1 LQALPV
7 QGYNPFMPT
16 ALNYHIRPASQEDEK
31 RIKDLIQRVQI
42 NPMGIHWERFVV
54 AETTDNMFIGCG
66 QIKQHFDGSQE
77 LASIAVEEEYRGH
90 GIAAAIINRLLEN
103 PERPLY
109 LMCRPRLGTFYEK
122 FGFSALQVSEYPRY
136 FLRMHRM
143 VRMMPFLTK
152 GHDPLIM
159 RLEQ

>member
-90 GIAAAIINRLLEN
+90 GIGNG
-103 PERPLY
+103 P
-109 LMCRPRLGTFYEK
+109 CT
-122 FGFSALQVSEYPRY
+122 
-136 FLRMHRM
+136 
-143 VRMMPFLTK
+143 
-152 GHDPLIM
+152 
-159 RLEQ
+159 